1 MQFDIQTLAYIS
13 GLTFFAQLV
22 ALFFQYMVNRTY
34 RSVSWWLLGSAVMAL
49 GVILTPLVS
58 IPSLIYFA
66 IPANQ
71 LIILGHIFLYVGVL
85 KFLDKKQN
93 TWALVLFF
101 AVFFIFYNYFIFVKN
116 DISSRTF
123 LIAFSLTVISFMT
136 GATLIFY
143 KNKNSSTSA
152 VFTAVVFLAYGCF
165 SLVRMLSVLVSPPIR
180 TYSDLG
186 VMLELSFIIPIAIGI
201 LWTFGF
207 IIMLNQRLNAE
218 NHEEKE
224 KLQLIFNTGPDAAVI
239 SRLNDGSIVDVNAS
253 FLAMTG
259 FNRDALIGNSTINI
273 NLWHKQTDRESFIN
287 ELINKEV
294 CENREFIF
302 QRKDGSRF
310 YGSISARIVSIQT
323 IPHMISIIHDITQNK
338 QAEEAVRESEE
349 LYRSILNASPD
360 DITITDLN
368 GAILMISPA
377 AKKMYAYPPEY
388 DLFIGSHLLDYLAPA
403 DHERATSNL
412 RRTLKGENAGP
423 NEYHGIRKDGSIF
436 DIEVN
441 SGLIHD
447 ANGQPVKIVF
457 IVRDITG
464 RKQADEAL
472 RVSAER
478 YRMLVEQAPEA
489 ILIYDVDLAKIVDVN
504 HNAEKLFGY
513 NREILS
519 SREMSTFYAAN
530 QPDGRPISASM
541 EEHITRALQGEVVV
555 FERTLLNAG
564 GIAVPCEERLV
575 ILPSSEH
582 RLLRASYL
590 DITERKQVEAEI
602 RSLNEALETRV
613 RERTAQLEL
622 ANQELASLSYSMAH
636 SLKTPLRALDG
647 FSYILMEEYHQTLD
661 ETGKSYLDRIR
672 SASRQMWQVTD
683 GLMALISITR
693 ADLKLSRVNLSRM
706 ALEVM
711 QALKT
716 AQPQRHVEFVCP
728 EGLSVEADPEMMAVL
743 LDNLLGNA
751 WKFTRGRTPAHIEYG
766 SLVQDGQTLFYIRDD
781 GAGIDMAYSDKLF
794 GIFQRL
800 HASDSFEGIGLGLA
814 IARRIIQRHGGRI
827 WAEGSLDHGP
837 AFYFTLP

>member
-1 MQFDIQTLAYIS
+1 
-13 GLTFFAQLV
+13 
-22 ALFFQYMVNRTY
+22 
-34 RSVSWWLLGSAVMAL
+34 
-49 GVILTPLVS
+49 
-58 IPSLIYFA
+58 
-66 IPANQ
+66 
-71 LIILGHIFLYVGVL
+71 
-85 KFLDKKQN
+85 
-93 TWALVLFF
+93 
-101 AVFFIFYNYFIFVKN
+101 
-116 DISSRTF
+116 
-123 LIAFSLTVISFMT
+123 
-136 GATLIFY
+136 
-143 KNKNSSTSA
+143 
-152 VFTAVVFLAYGCF
+152 
-165 SLVRMLSVLVSPPIR
+165 
-180 TYSDLG
+180 
-186 VMLELSFIIPIAIGI
+186 
-201 LWTFGF
+201 
-207 IIMLNQRLNAE
+207 
-218 NHEEKE
+218 
-224 KLQLIFNTGPDAAVI
+224 
-239 SRLNDGSIVDVNAS
+239 
-253 FLAMTG
+253 
-259 FNRDALIGNSTINI
+259 
-273 NLWHKQTDRESFIN
+273 
-287 ELINKEV
+287 
-294 CENREFIF
+294 
-302 QRKDGSRF
+302 
-310 YGSISARIVSIQT
+310 
-323 IPHMISIIHDITQNK
+323 
-338 QAEEAVRESEE
+338 
-349 LYRSILNASPD
+349 
-360 DITITDLN
+360 
-368 GAILMISPA
+368 
-377 AKKMYAYPPEY
+377 
-388 DLFIGSHLLDYLAPA
+388 
-403 DHERATSNL
+403 
-412 RRTLKGENAGP
+412 
-423 NEYHGIRKDGSIF
+423 
-436 DIEVN
+436 
-441 SGLIHD
+441 
-447 ANGQPVKIVF
+447 
-457 IVRDITG
+457 
-464 RKQADEAL
+464 
-472 RVSAER
+472 
-478 YRMLVEQAPEA
+478 
-489 ILIYDVDLAKIVDVN
+489 
-504 HNAEKLFGY
+504 
-513 NREILS
+513 
-519 SREMSTFYAAN
+519 
-530 QPDGRPISASM
+530 M

-672 SASRQMWQVTD
+672 SASRQMWEVTD